1 MKKSLMIAA
10 TAMALLFSSNVAHAA
25 KPVNV
30 LVIDAGVDME
40 HSMIKPQAR
49 ANQAELHGKPGV
61 DDDNN
66 GYVDDIYGWNFMENS
81 NTLIHLG
88 DAPDRYDKAIKNME
102 DLAKFQQDAKFFEDE
117 TSWEQFQKLA
127 FEGNFKNFI
136 STFAGWAHGTHVAG
150 IIARNNKAVALN
162 TIAYMPKDASPN
174 GIRVPTIV
182 AVLYLLRQQFG
193 SSHSE
198 KVKLTD
204 EMINN
209 QFGQMYFDSKRELS
223 PMAKYMKALN
233 PKLVNCSFGTSNEM
247 LDPLIKEVMEY
258 WGRKT
263 DDKSVAKMRNRFV
276 KDVLCKRDK
285 FLFDSCPDALFFIA
299 AGNTGKDIDDQVI
312 SPNSVDMENK
322 LVVAATDNNE
332 KLADFSSYGKNS
344 VDIACPGVNIKSAYP
359 DNKVGKMSGTS
370 MAAPVALRYASQVL
384 ATNPNLSAIQLK
396 KILMGT
402 VDKKPWLKGKVKSGG
417 VINVSRAV
425 HAAYEMKSGTSLEDA
440 IKTANLAFD
449 DKKPVKRNGVST
461 ERPDLTDETNKELYF
476 LNAF

>member
-1 MKKSLMIAA
+1 MKKSLLIAL
-10 TAMALLFSSNVAHAA
+10 TAMSLIFGSHAVEAA

-30 LVIDAGVDME
+30 LVIDSGVDME

-49 ANQAELHGKPGV
+49 ANQAELNGKPGV
-61 DDDNN
+61 DDDGN
-66 GYVDDIYGWNFMENS
+66 GYVDDVYGWNFMEDN

-88 DAPDRYDKAIKNME
+88 EAPERYDKAIKNME

-117 TSWEQFQKLA
+117 TRWEQFQKLA
-127 FEGNFKNFI
+127 FEGNFKKFI
-136 STFAGWAHGTHVAG
+136 SSFAGWAHGTHVAG
-150 IIARNNKAVALN
+150 IIARDNKAVALN
-162 TIAYMPKDASPN
+162 TIAYIPKDASPN

-182 AVLYLLRQQFG
+182 AVLYLLKRELG
-193 SSHSE
+193 GSHSTTI
-198 KVKLTD
+198 KMTD
-204 EMINN
+204 EMIKD
-209 QFGQMYFDSKRELS
+209 QFGQMYGDSKKELY
-223 PMAKYMKALN
+223 PMAKYMNALN
-233 PKLVNCSFGTSNEM
+233 PRLVNCSFGTSNEM
-247 LDPLIKEVMEY
+247 LDPLVKEVMGH
-258 WGRKT
+258 WGKDT

-276 KDVLCKRDK
+276 KEVLCKRDK
-285 FLFDSCPDALFFIA
+285 YLFDSCPNALFFIA
-299 AGNTGKDIDDQVI
+299 AGNTGKDIDDQII

-322 LVVAATDNNE
+322 IVVAATDNNE
-332 KLADFSSYGKNS
+332 KLADFSSYGKNT

-359 DNKVGKMSGTS
+359 NEKVGKMSGTS

-417 VINVSRAV
+417 VINVSRAI

-461 ERPDLTDETNKELYF
+461 ERPDLSDETNKELYF